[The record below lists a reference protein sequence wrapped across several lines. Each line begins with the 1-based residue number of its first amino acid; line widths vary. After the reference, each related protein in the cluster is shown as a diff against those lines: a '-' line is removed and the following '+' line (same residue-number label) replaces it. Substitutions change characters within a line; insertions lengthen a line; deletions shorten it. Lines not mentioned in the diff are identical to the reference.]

1 MVFKN
6 LILVIIQ
13 LFGEIISRLELR
25 SKEKDPIMYELYVI
39 FKDMAKLTESMQL
52 TERYNAH

>member
-1 MVFKN
+1 MCGTK
-6 LILVIIQ
+6 ILMIIQ

-52 TERYNAH
+52 TERYNAR

>member
-1 MVFKN
+1 MYGTK
-6 LILVIIQ
+6 LLMIIQ

-52 TERYNAH
+52 TERYDAH